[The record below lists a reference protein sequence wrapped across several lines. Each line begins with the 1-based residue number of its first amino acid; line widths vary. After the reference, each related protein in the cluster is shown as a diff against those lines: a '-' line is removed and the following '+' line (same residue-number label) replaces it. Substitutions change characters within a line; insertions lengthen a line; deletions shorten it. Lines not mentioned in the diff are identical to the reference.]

1 MMSAAESAVPFHRI
15 SEVLEKQ
22 GMIVSV
28 PVGTS
33 MWPMLRNRKDHIVI
47 RKTAAPLKRHDI
59 PLYQRADGKLV
70 LHRILD
76 ITPEGYVLCGDN
88 QYQKEYRVKQEQ
100 ILGVLTAFY
109 RGDKYIEC
117 RSDKKYLLYVK
128 LWCLSVTLRIP
139 VFIIRNGIRRLKR
152 GFHNEI

>member
-1 MMSAAESAVPFHRI
+1 MSATEFTVPFHRI
-15 SEVLEKQ
+15 SETLEKQ

-47 RKTAAPLKRHDI
+47 RKATAPLKRYDV
-59 PLYQRADGKLV
+59 PLYQRTNGKLV

-88 QYQKEYRVKQEQ
+88 QFQKEYGVKQEQ

-109 RGDKYIEC
+109 RGDKMIDC
-117 RSDKKYLLYVK
+117 VSDKKYLRYVK
-128 LWCLSVTLRIP
+128 VWCLSVKLRIP
-139 VFIIRNGIRRLKR
+139 VFIMRKCIGRLKR
-152 GFHNEI
+152 GWKQ